1 MKTDMRAMVIYQ
13 YGNNPVTETRMPIP
27 SMNPNEVRVKS
38 CPNVFPAI
46 EKSYNYLFNLIISP
60 KSIINLSVR

>member
-27 SMNPNEVRVKS
+27 SMNPNEVRVK
-38 CPNVFPAI
+38 
-46 EKSYNYLFNLIISP
+46 L
-60 KSIINLSVR
+60 